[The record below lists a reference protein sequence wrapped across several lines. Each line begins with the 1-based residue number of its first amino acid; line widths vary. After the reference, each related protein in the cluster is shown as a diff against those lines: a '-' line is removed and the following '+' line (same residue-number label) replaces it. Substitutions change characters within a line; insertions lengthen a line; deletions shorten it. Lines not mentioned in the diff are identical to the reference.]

1 MDAILNALGGLLLKA
16 LPTFLLLLL
25 LHLYLK
31 RVFYRPLEK
40 VLQARFQSTEG
51 ARKLAAESMQKASE
65 KAAEYEAAIRE
76 ARAGIYQ
83 EQEEARR
90 QWRNMQAESIAQTR
104 RAADARIKE
113 AKAQIAG
120 EAAGARRTL
129 EAETE
134 TLAARIVE
142 SLLGGKAN

>member
-51 ARKLAAESMQKASE
+51 ARKLAAESMQRASK

-90 QWRNMQAESIAQTR
+90 QWRNMQAESLAEAR
-104 RAADARIKE
+104 RAADSRIKE
-113 AKAQIAG
+113 AKAQIAS
-120 EAAGARRTL
+120 EAVGVRRTL
-129 EAETE
+129 EAQTE

-142 SLLGGKAN
+142 SLLEGKAN